1 MAATTSPMPSRHP
14 LLRKAAA
21 ALPGLFVQVGLVAV
35 LFLLYRLGRTL
46 AGDDVSRALQNGTQL
61 WHFERNL
68 NIPSEETLQKLVLS
82 DDQLVRAANWYYVGA
97 HFPVTIAFLLGLF
110 VFARRHYARARNAM
124 AAATALGLGIHIFYP
139 LAPPRLVSGIGM
151 VDTGHV
157 FGPSPYQ
164 GAVRGA
170 ANQFAAMPSLHVG
183 WAVLVA
189 IVLWQVLP
197 RLWRWIGVLHAVL
210 TTMVVVVTAN
220 HYWIDGVVGT
230 VIVLMAL
237 RLTRPRRVR
246 LARLRAGELVIDL
259 RDGHLSDRSGE
270 PDPAAADEPRR
281 GDAAHVA

>member
-1 MAATTSPMPSRHP
+1 MAATTSPMPSRH
-14 LLRKAAA
+14 LLFRKVAAG
-21 ALPGLFVQVGLVAV
+21 LPSLAVQVGLVAL
-35 LFLLYRLGRTL
+35 LFVLYRVGRTL

-61 WHFERNL
+61 WHFERAL
-68 NIPSEETLQKLVLS
+68 NIPSEETFQRLVLS
-82 DDQLVRAANWYYVGA
+82 DDELVRAANWYYVGA

-124 AAATALGLGIHIFYP
+124 AAATALGLGIHILYP

-157 FGPSPYQ
+157 FGPSPYK

-197 RLWRWIGVLHAVL
+197 RRWRWLGVMHALVTSL
-210 TTMVVVVTAN
+210 VVVVTAN

-230 VIVLMAL
+230 VIVLAAL
-237 RLTRPRRVR
+237 RLTRPRRMTRAAV
-246 LARLRAGELVIDL
+246 RAGEPVIDL
-259 RDGHLSDRSGE
+259 RDGRLL
-270 PDPAAADEPRR
+270 DPAGGVVLGTDELRLR
-281 GDAAHVA
+281 DTAHVA